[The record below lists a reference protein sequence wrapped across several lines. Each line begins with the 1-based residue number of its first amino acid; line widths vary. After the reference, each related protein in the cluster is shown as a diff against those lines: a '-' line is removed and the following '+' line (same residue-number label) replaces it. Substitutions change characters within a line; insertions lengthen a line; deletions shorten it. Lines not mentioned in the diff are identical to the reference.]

1 MKVLEQPPARQ
12 GYTRTRLEIL
22 CCLMERAN
30 QPVDL
35 VEISKVVGLP
45 LDQVELELDELEGP
59 IGGSHGL
66 EGAYLHRARCS
77 LKAVYI
83 S

>member
-1 MKVLEQPPARQ
+1 MKVMDQPRARDR
-12 GYTRTRLEIL
+12 YTRARLEIL

-30 QPVDL
+30 EPVDL
-35 VEISKVVGLP
+35 AELSNMIGLP
-45 LDQVELELDELEGP
+45 LDLVEVELDELEGP
-59 IGGSHGL
+59 IGASHGL
-66 EGAYLHRARCS
+66 EGAYVHRARCS